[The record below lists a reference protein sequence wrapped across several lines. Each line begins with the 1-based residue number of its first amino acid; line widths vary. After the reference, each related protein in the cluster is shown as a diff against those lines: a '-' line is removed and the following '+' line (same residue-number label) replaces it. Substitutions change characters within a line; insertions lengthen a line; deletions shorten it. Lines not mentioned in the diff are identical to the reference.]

1 MVMTLRDPATCHRAI
16 ATRDAR
22 FDGVF
27 YLGVTSTKIYCRL
40 ICRARRPRPE
50 NCRFFLHAAAAGP
63 AGFRPCRHYRP
74 EQAPGYAPVDAT
86 GTMATVAVRAIEA
99 GALGGD
105 PLPAAS
111 LKAAPGLR
119 LPGTIDPFETAIRTI
134 IGQQVSVSTSTT
146 VMGRVVEAFGDS
158 ILTPW
163 PTLNRLTITPDPIA
177 RESVDSLAPLALNTA
192 HALLA
197 VALAVDSS
205 HPSLAHSPDPERTI
219 ARLQEPPGMGQ
230 WTAHYFRMRIPGWP
244 DDCIA
249 GDLVVRKALAPL
261 TPRQTEA
268 RSAARRPCR
277 GDAERHRWRSS
288 SFFKCSDCPILP

>member
-50 NCRFFLHAAAAGP
+50 NGRFFLHAAAAGH

-86 GTMATVAVRAIEA
+86 GTLATLAVRAIEA
-99 GALGGD
+99 GVLGGD
-105 PLPAAS
+105 PLLETCA
-111 LKAAPGLR
+111 KEAPGLR
-119 LPGTIDPFETAIRTI
+119 LQGTI
-134 IGQQVSVSTSTT
+134 G
-146 VMGRVVEAFGDS
+146 
-158 ILTPW
+158 
-163 PTLNRLTITPDPIA
+163 
-177 RESVDSLAPLALNTA
+177 
-192 HALLA
+192 
-197 VALAVDSS
+197 
-205 HPSLAHSPDPERTI
+205 
-219 ARLQEPPGMGQ
+219 RLQEFPGMGP
-230 WTAHYFRMRIPGWP
+230 WTAHYFGMRIPGWP

-261 TPRQTEA
+261 TPRQIEA

-277 GDAERHRWRSS
+277 GDAEMHRWRSS
-288 SFFKCSDCPILP
+288 SFFKFPDCPILP